1 MSDVSTVIPSLPGFD
16 AAVFAQA
23 GAPGEPALLAA
34 KRAQAFAATRTLAPP
49 TARDE
54 EWRRTDPERFPFAQF
69 QRLPA
74 LPARPAGAAD
84 DWDDTFDVV
93 VEISDT
99 GYAISDRTGVVRDGK
114 CAVFPLAEAADRFPA
129 VIQDHL
135 LGRAQPAQPRL
146 LSMVSG
152 AFWNVGFLVHVPAQ
166 VRIEKGILIRYDVQ
180 RSGGALLPRILF
192 VAEAGAEVSVVEH
205 FTSAPDAEF
214 LCLGGREFYAGPGAK
229 LKLVAVQEWGD
240 RALHL
245 GEDWARVEQDGRVDW
260 VTLSL
265 GGRASKLMVGSDVC
279 APRAH
284 AQLSGV
290 FFADRD
296 QHFDQR
302 TLQLH
307 TSPHT
312 TSYLLYK
319 GAVKDTGRS
328 VYQGVINAKPG
339 AIDVDAYQMNNN
351 LILNE
356 GARADSLPGLE
367 IDADDLK
374 CSHGS
379 TMGTLDPEQL
389 FYLQSRGLPAA
400 EARRL
405 VVAGFFEEVIAQ
417 IPHAFVQER
426 LREHIQLKMGGG
438 A

>member
-1 MSDVSTVIPSLPGFD
+1 MRGPLFVLVLL
-16 AAVFAQA
+16 V
-23 GAPGEPALLAA
+23 PASLAA
-34 KRAQAFAATRTLAPP
+34 QQGTAPV
-49 TARDE
+49 
-54 EWRRTDPERFPFAQF
+54 RTDADAGQALFER
-69 QRLPA
+69 
-74 LPARPAGAAD
+74 
-84 DWDDTFDVV
+84 
-93 VEISDT
+93 
-99 GYAISDRTGVVRDGK
+99 
-114 CAVFPLAEAADRFPA
+114 
-129 VIQDHL
+129 
-135 LGRAQPAQPRL
+135 
-146 LSMVSG
+146 
-152 AFWNVGFLVHVPAQ
+152 GFRKDSAT
-166 VRIEKGILIRYDVQ
+166 I
-180 RSGGALLPRILF
+180 
-192 VAEAGAEVSVVEH
+192 SVVEVMPAFPGGEPELYRRIKEETRYPKEALRDGITGRVMVH
-205 FTSAPDAEF
+205 F
-214 LCLGGREFYAGPGAK
+214 
-229 LKLVAVQEWGD
+229 V
-240 RALHL
+240 
-245 GEDWARVEQDGRVDW
+245 VEQDGRVDW

-405 VVAGFFEEVIAQ
+405 VVAGFFEEVISQ
-417 IPHAFVQER
+417 VPHAFVQER
-426 LREHIQLKMGGG
+426 LREHIQLKMGDG